1 MSNFPQLSVAI
12 KAQAAQAEYEIHV
25 VSYCI
30 ILKMPVIIFIDT
42 SSNQVLG
49 SAGENVPL
57 PSTDCC

>member
-12 KAQAAQAEYEIHV
+12 KAQAAQAEYEIHL

-30 ILKMPVIIFIDT
+30 ILKMPVIIFIDI

-49 SAGENVPL
+49 STGQNVRL
-57 PSTDCC
+57 P

>member
-12 KAQAAQAEYEIHV
+12 KAQAAQAEYELHL

-30 ILKMPVIIFIDT
+30 ILKMPVIICIDI

-49 SAGENVPL
+49 SAVENVRL
-57 PSTDCC
+57 P